1 MDDGP
6 GKALGEDVLKI
17 LYAAEEEKV
26 QVGASG
32 DLTIIGPDG
41 NAVTS
46 SAAEAE
52 PMGEQEQ
59 AEALSP
65 DEEMN

>member
-1 MDDGP
+1 MEDGP
-6 GKALGEDVLKI
+6 GKALGDDVLKI

-26 QVGASG
+26 QVGAGG

-46 SAAEAE
+46 SGAEAE
-52 PMGEQEQ
+52 PVEQ